1 MGTKTFHRG
10 IRDLKIATWTTENSY
25 GSAYDLLG
33 ARNMSL
39 TWVVETDELMGDDV
53 VLDRYTKLVSVT
65 ISLEQASVDVEAI
78 DMLIGGTLVSDAN
91 YEDLSIAET
100 DEVPYIAIAGRVVG
114 SGGTE
119 DLHMF
124 VPKAKLAGNLLL
136 QAQVGTYLI
145 PTAEFQGVNEGAI
158 NGMLR
163 LRKFAAATA
172 LEIPLRTETGG
183 FV

>member
-10 IRDLKIATWTTENSY
+10 IRDLKIASWTAENSY
-25 GSAYDLLG
+25 GTAYDILG
-33 ARNMSL
+33 ARNMSV

-78 DMLIGGTLVSDAN
+78 DMLIGGTLVSNAQ
-91 YEDLSIAET
+91 YEDLSIGET

-114 SGGTE
+114 SGGAN
-119 DLHMF
+119 DLHLF

-145 PTAEFQGVNEGAI
+145 PTAEFQGVHEGDI

-163 LRKFAAATA
+163 IRKFSAATA
-172 LEIPLRTETGG
+172 LTIPLATTTGG
-183 FV
+183 F